1 MLRQACSRHRHTGL
15 QLVALSVAALSLAT
29 ACATPVEHVRSMA
42 VEHGLSHELRRGDDF
57 EHLLIAGNAPDAW
70 REHGPPLTI
79 YVDHDGRPWV
89 GGTRVARDPSPR
101 DPLALRLMLRA
112 LEHPRAAGLGA
123 GTQDAPALYVGRP
136 CHFGAGPADA
146 CHPLL
151 WTHARYA
158 DAVVASM
165 ATAIEDWIA
174 ARGGT
179 VSARQPAVV
188 LVGYSGGG
196 TLAVL
201 LAARLPRTIAVVT
214 IAANLDVAAWA
225 GHHRYSPLAGSLDP
239 ARQPPLPPAVA
250 QWHFVGARDEV
261 VPGALQAGY
270 LRRNPGARQIE
281 VQDQDH
287 VCCWRSLWPALL
299 PVP

>member
-1 MLRQACSRHRHTGL
+1 MLRRVRCRHRHTGL
-15 QLVALSVAALSLAT
+15 LLAAALLAA
-29 ACATPVEHVRSMA
+29 ACATPAEHVRRMA
-42 VEHGLSHELRRGDDF
+42 TDHGLSHEMRQGDGF
-57 EHLLIAGNAPDAW
+57 EHLLIAGNAPDGW

-79 YVDHDGRPWV
+79 YVDHDGVPWV

-101 DPLALRLMLRA
+101 DPLALRLMLSEIEHARA
-112 LEHPRAAGLGA
+112 GGAVA
-123 GTQDAPALYVGRP
+123 GTQAAAALYVGRP
-136 CHFGAGPADA
+136 CHFGAGPVDA
-146 CHPLL
+146 CHPLV

-158 DAVVASM
+158 EAVVASM
-165 ATAIEDWIA
+165 ATTIEDWIA

-201 LAARLPRTIAVVT
+201 LAARLPRAVAVVT

-261 VPGALQAGY
+261 VPGVLQAGY

-281 VQDQDH
+281 VQHQDH
-287 VCCWRSLWPALL
+287 VCCWVSLWPALL
-299 PVP
+299 PAP